1 MTCPYCHQDAPT
13 IVRGVRA
20 YCTVCGAPRS
30 LATAPEAV
38 NIVGQPGQVGGAVV
52 TVLGGGALAIG
63 LVVALVLAG
72 LSSLIFPAMTAL
84 LVGGMVLLVTLLIAV
99 PLLLGGRNLRRS
111 GDERVRSARERAVF
125 ALAAQK
131 HGVVTARDVARAV
144 GVPEEEA
151 DALLTSLAKRPDGG
165 VSLEVNDDGSLWYRF
180 ADLMPSTSERVRIA
194 DQPWQ
199 APARSADAPDAGAR
213 VAQPRVIDAELIE
226 EEGEPLA
233 PPRARRAS
241 P

>member
-1 MTCPYCHQDAPT
+1 MTCPHCLQDAPT

-38 NIVGQPGQVGGAVV
+38 NVVGQPGQVGGAVV

-63 LVVALVLAG
+63 LLVALVLAG
-72 LSSLIFPAMTAL
+72 LSSLIFPPMTAVVVGGLVLLITL
-84 LVGGMVLLVTLLIAV
+84 LVAV
-99 PLLLGGRNLRRS
+99 PLLLGGRNLRKT
-111 GDERVRSARERAVF
+111 GDERARVARERAVF

-131 HGVVTARDVARAV
+131 RGVVTARDVARAV
-144 GVPEEEA
+144 SIPEEEA

-165 VSLEVNDDGSLWYRF
+165 VSLEVGDDGSLWYRF

-199 APARSADAPDAGAR
+199 APAR
-213 VAQPRVIDAELIE
+213 VAQPEPAPRVIDAELIE
-226 EEGEPLA
+226 EESEPLA
-233 PPRARRAS
+233 PPRVRRAS

>member
-1 MTCPYCHQDAPT
+1 MTCPNCHQDAPT

-38 NIVGQPGQVGGAVV
+38 NVIGQPGQVGGAVV
-52 TVLGGGALAIG
+52 TVLGGGALVLG
-63 LVVALVLAG
+63 LVIALVLAG
-72 LSSLIFPAMTAL
+72 LTSLLFPPMTSVV
-84 LVGGMVLLVTLLIAV
+84 VGGMILLVTLLVAV

-111 GDERVRSARERAVF
+111 GDDRVRAARQRAVF

-144 GVPEEEA
+144 SIPEEEA

-180 ADLMPSTSERVRIA
+180 ADLMPSTPERVRIA
-194 DQPWQ
+194 DEPWQ
-199 APARSADAPDAGAR
+199 APAR
-213 VAQPRVIDAELIE
+213 VAQPEKEPRVIDAELIE
-226 EEGEPLA
+226 EESEPLP
-233 PPRARRAS
+233 PPRVRRAS